1 MDNLNIGDLTEF
13 HLDMLREIENIG
25 MGNAATSLSD
35 MLGQKIDV
43 SVPNVDVIDISEV
56 YDKMNGA
63 ENMVVGIIF
72 NMTGDLEGCMLFI
85 LEEQFA
91 LDMIKRLM
99 QIEVSSLA
107 ELDEAG
113 CSVLQEVANVMAG
126 NFLRSLS
133 DLTNFTIQISVPFI
147 CVDMLGAI
155 MNIPISQFGMIGNK
169 VLLMQEN
176 ILGDHCYYDSF
187 LLLAP
192 TVDSLSKL
200 INKVGNI
207 YG

>member
-1 MDNLNIGDLTEF
+1 MEQIGIDDLSAF

-56 YDKMNGA
+56 YDKINGS

-72 NMTGDLEGCMLFI
+72 NMTGDIEGNMLFI

-91 LDMIKRLM
+91 LDMIKSLM
-99 QIEVSSLA
+99 NVEVESLA
-107 ELDEAG
+107 ELDEND
-113 CSVLQEVANVMAG
+113 CSVLQEVANIMAG
-126 NFLRSLS
+126 SFLRSLS
-133 DLTNFTIQISVPFI
+133 ELTGFTISLSIPFI
-147 CVDMLGAI
+147 CIDMLGAI

-176 ILGDHCYYDSF
+176 ILGDHCYYNSF

-192 TVDSLSKL
+192 TVESLSKL
-200 INKVGNI
+200 LDKVGSI

>member
-1 MDNLNIGDLTEF
+1 MDNLNIGDLNEF

-56 YDKMNGA
+56 YDKINGA

-99 QIEVSSLA
+99 QVEVSSLA

>member
-1 MDNLNIGDLTEF
+1 MEQLGIGDLSDF

-25 MGNAATSLSD
+25 MGNATTSLSD

-43 SVPNVDVIDISEV
+43 SVPNGDVIDISEV
-56 YDKMNGA
+56 YNRIDGS

-72 NMTGDLEGCMLFI
+72 NMTGDIEGNMLFI

-99 QIEVSSLA
+99 GVDVASLA
-107 ELDEAG
+107 ELNEND
-113 CSVLQEVANVMAG
+113 CSVLQEVANIMAG
-126 NFLRSLS
+126 SFLRSLS
-133 DLTNFTIQISVPFI
+133 ELTGFTISLSVPFI
-147 CVDMLGAI
+147 CIDMLGAI

-176 ILGDHCYYDSF
+176 ILGDHCYYNSF

-192 TVDSLSKL
+192 TVESLSKL
-200 INKVGNI
+200 LNKVGSI

>member
-1 MDNLNIGDLTEF
+1 MANLGIGDLSDF

-56 YDKMNGA
+56 YDKIHGA

-85 LEEQFA
+85 IEEQFA

-99 QIEVSSLA
+99 MMDVASLA
-107 ELDEAG
+107 DLDEAG
-113 CSVLQEVANVMAG
+113 ISVLQEVANVMAG

-133 DLTNFTIQISVPFI
+133 DLTNFTVQISIPYI

-155 MNIPISQFGMIGNK
+155 MNIPISQFGMLGNK

-192 TVDSLSKL
+192 TVESLSKL
-200 INKVGNI
+200 LDKVGSI

>member
-1 MDNLNIGDLTEF
+1 MEQLGLGDLSDF

-43 SVPNVDVIDISEV
+43 SVPNVEVIDISEV
-56 YDKMNGA
+56 YEKIDGS
-63 ENMVVGIIF
+63 ENMVAGIVF
-72 NMTGDLEGCMLFI
+72 NMTEDIEGTMLFI
-85 LEEQFA
+85 IEEQFA
-91 LDMIKRLM
+91 LDLIKKLM
-99 QIEVSSLA
+99 GVEVSSLA
-107 ELDEAG
+107 DLNEGD
-113 CSVLQEVANVMAG
+113 CSVLQEVANIMG
-126 NFLRSLS
+126 GSFLRSLS
-133 DLTNFTIQISVPFI
+133 DLTGFTISLSIPFI

-155 MNIPISQFGMIGNK
+155 MNIPISQFGMLGNK

-176 ILGDHCYYDSF
+176 ILGDHCYYNSF

-192 TVDSLSKL
+192 TVESLSKL
-200 INKVGNI
+200 IEKVENV

>member
-1 MDNLNIGDLTEF
+1 MEQLGIGDLSDF

-25 MGNAATSLSD
+25 MGNATTSLSD

-56 YDKMNGA
+56 YNRIDGS

-72 NMTGDLEGCMLFI
+72 NMTGDIEGNMLFI

-99 QIEVSSLA
+99 GVDVASLA
-107 ELDEAG
+107 ELNEND
-113 CSVLQEVANVMAG
+113 CSVLQEVANIMAG
-126 NFLRSLS
+126 SFLRSLS
-133 DLTNFTIQISVPFI
+133 ELTGFTISLSVPFI
-147 CVDMLGAI
+147 CIDMLGAI

-176 ILGDHCYYDSF
+176 ILGDHCYYNSF

-192 TVDSLSKL
+192 TVESLSKL
-200 INKVGNI
+200 LNKVGSI